1 MVGVEVVIFGIIIVI
16 FLIVVVV
23 LVVIL
28 FIGFKSKKRKVD
40 SFEIVKIELE
50 EKQVISGE
58 RKDKVKIMK
67 GK

>member
-50 EKQVISGE
+50 EK
-58 RKDKVKIMK
+58 
-67 GK
+67 